1 MAPVLPIRY
10 VLWAELLS
18 VFFFQFH
25 KRGDSEGCMDIYEKA
40 REVVRSAFQTGK
52 WERAVE
58 LFQLLEGDM
67 KLFTRSPS
75 PIVGWDEV
83 FYPTARLTAFV
94 ASLCPPYDLSAT
106 SKPLTSDVTF
116 YDLAEG
122 LMGLYA
128 FGRFDVRYMP
138 RARAQQRR
146 INLVKVKRLLEEL
159 GITKGNVLT
168 GVGQMAAKTLIYFSA
183 KRVSYIESIYLS
195 ALAAYTLHAE
205 MRSFDG
211 SGRTVILETTARHQ
225 RIVNTIREWLRSA
238 PKLYLRELPLFYDWE
253 DAVKDMALA
262 LAEKK
267 EDFRFTI

>member
-1 MAPVLPIRY
+1 
-10 VLWAELLS
+10 
-18 VFFFQFH
+18 
-25 KRGDSEGCMDIYEKA
+25 MDIYEKA
-40 REVVRSAFQTGK
+40 REVVRSASQTGR

-58 LFQLLEGDM
+58 LFQLLEDM
-67 KLFTRSPS
+67 KLFARSPS
-75 PIVGWDEV
+75 PMVGWDEV

-116 YDLAEG
+116 YDVAEG

-128 FGRFDVRYMP
+128 FGRLDVRYMP
-138 RARAQQRR
+138 RARATQRQTG
-146 INLVKVKRLLEEL
+146 INLSKVKRLFEEL
-159 GITKGNVLT
+159 GITKGGILT
-168 GVGQMAAKTLIYFSA
+168 GVGQMVAKTLIYFSA
-183 KRVSYIESIYLS
+183 KRGLYVESIYLS

-211 SGRTVILETTARHQ
+211 SGKTVIMEAIARHQ

-253 DAVKDMALA
+253 DAAKDFALV
-262 LAEKK
+262 AEKK